1 MLNLFEGDHP
11 VFLKIISRLENRF
24 KNILIYFNLQFL
36 NAESI
41 KPQSL
46 LKYNNIDNYI
56 RVFFSSEDYLIWN
69 KLFPFNDELVCKM
82 LEGSITQKI
91 RNGGLN
97 EAMKLKFIKLIIEDA
112 DSFALNIGRVFF
124 SLSERFYNS
133 GEILKFFNFF

>member
-1 MLNLFEGDHP
+1 M
-11 VFLKIISRLENRF
+11 
-24 KNILIYFNLQFL
+24 QFL

-56 RVFFSSEDYLIWN
+56 RVFFSSEDYQIWN
-69 KLFPFNDELVCKM
+69 KLFPFNDELVCNM
-82 LEGSITQKI
+82 LEESIRQKI

-97 EAMKLKFIKLIIEDA
+97 EALKLKFIKLIIEDA

-133 GEILKFFNFF
+133 GFFFFN